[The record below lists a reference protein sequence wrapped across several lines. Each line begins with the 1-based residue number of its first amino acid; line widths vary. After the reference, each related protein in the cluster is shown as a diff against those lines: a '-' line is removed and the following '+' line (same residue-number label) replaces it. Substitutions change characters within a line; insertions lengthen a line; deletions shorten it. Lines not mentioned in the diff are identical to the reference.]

1 MFSII
6 SKLKKKKKL
15 KLNNEIISYIDKIS
29 EIIKSKKIIN
39 FSHSGHLGDLIN
51 SLPVIME
58 IAKKSECNLFINLY
72 KKLEKKNVDVKLFS
86 KEFFLTKESYN
97 KLYPLLEIQPY
108 LSKVQVLENDLV
120 DIDLDYFRNLPI
132 NFNIDSVRW
141 YSHITG
147 IGPDLNLPYMFKVN
161 KNNKYSNHIIF
172 LRSLRRQN
180 DHITYNFMDQYE
192 NLLFIGLYD
201 EYLDLKKQIT
211 KLKFYECNDFLEMA
225 EIINSCK
232 LFVGNLSFGYTIAE
246 ALKTPRLL
254 ESYLDF
260 PLVYPNGPKAHE
272 FYFQTHFE
280 DYVKK
285 ILKN

>member
-1 MFSII
+1 
-6 SKLKKKKKL
+6 
-15 KLNNEIISYIDKIS
+15 
-29 EIIKSKKIIN
+29 
-39 FSHSGHLGDLIN
+39 
-51 SLPVIME
+51 ME

-72 KKLEKKNVDVKLFS
+72 KKLEKKNVDVKHFS

>member
-15 KLNNEIISYIDKIS
+15 KLNNEIVSYINKIS

-285 ILKN
+285 ILKS

>member
-15 KLNNEIISYIDKIS
+15 KLNNEIVSYINKIS

-72 KKLEKKNVDVKLFS
+72 KKLEKKNVDVKHLN

-260 PLVYPNGPKAHE
+260 PLVYPNGPIAHE

-285 ILKN
+285 ILKS

>member
-15 KLNNEIISYIDKIS
+15 KLNNEIVSYINKIS

-72 KKLEKKNVDVKLFS
+72 KKLEKKNVDVKHFS

-285 ILKN
+285 ILKS